1 MISYIFA
8 VITGIAFFIFDRYTK
23 DLVSSTFILSE
34 TKDFFPGLID
44 FTYIHNRGGAWGML
58 SGYTWLLVSLT
69 VIIMLVCIAL
79 LLKYG
84 FKDKLMFWAIS
95 LIFFGGIGNM
105 YDRLFN
111 GGNVVDFIHLS
122 FMPQFPVFNIADCAI
137 VIGSGLFIIYFVI
150 GMIKDSKDKRAVI
163 IPEEKSNNE

>member
-1 MISYIFA
+1 
-8 VITGIAFFIFDRYTK
+8 
-23 DLVSSTFILSE
+23 
-34 TKDFFPGLID
+34 
-44 FTYIHNRGGAWGML
+44 
-58 SGYTWLLVSLT
+58 
-69 VIIMLVCIAL
+69 
-79 LLKYG
+79 
-84 FKDKLMFWAIS
+84 
-95 LIFFGGIGNM
+95 M

-150 GMIKDSKDKRAVI
+150 GMIKDSRDKRAVI